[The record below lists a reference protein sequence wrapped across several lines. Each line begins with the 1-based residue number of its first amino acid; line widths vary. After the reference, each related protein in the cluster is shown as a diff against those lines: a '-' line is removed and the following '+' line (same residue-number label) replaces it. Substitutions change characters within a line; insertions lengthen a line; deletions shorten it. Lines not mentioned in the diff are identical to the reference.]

1 MRQSVIK
8 SIYLFLF
15 SFFWFCHAN
24 AQQENLEIYWIDVE
38 GGAAT
43 LIVTPDRQVVLMDAG
58 FQRDDGRDSGRIMA
72 AMEDAGVTE
81 IDYFLASHFH
91 GDHVGGLSS
100 LSANV
105 PIKEFIDHG
114 DSVERQDS
122 ERRRATWEN
131 YLSIVEGARR
141 SVVAGDQLS
150 LDGIDF
156 TFVTSNGEIFSK
168 ELVGTKPN
176 PHCSGAPS
184 GDDDSGENSRSLGYL
199 LSLGKF
205 QFLNLGD
212 LTFNVQHKLA
222 CPQYELGSVDIF
234 QVPRHGNAVALQF
247 STVVNPTVAVINNGA
262 RKGGSAA
269 GFDALRVIPDLEA
282 IWQLHRALD
291 LDDHHNTSAQMTAN
305 LTEEN
310 DVGYWIKAVVQGDG
324 ARYELVNQRNQLSRL
339 YMSR

>member
-1 MRQSVIK
+1 MRQPVVK

-15 SFFWFCHAN
+15 SFFWFCHTN

-91 GDHVGGLSS
+91 GDHVGGLSL

-105 PIKEFIDHG
+105 SIKEFIDHG
-114 DSVERQDS
+114 DSVEQDDS
-122 ERRRATWEN
+122 ERRRADWEN

-141 SVVAGDQLS
+141 SVAAGDQLS
-150 LDGIDF
+150 LDGINF

-168 ELVGTKPN
+168 ELPGIKPN
-176 PHCSGAPS
+176 LHCSGAPS

-234 QVPRHGNAVALQF
+234 QVPRHGGAVALQF
-247 STVVNPTVAVINNGA
+247 STAVNPTVAVLNNGP

-269 GFDALRVIPDLEA
+269 GFDALKVIPDLEA
-282 IWQLHRALD
+282 IWQLHRALG

-310 DVGYWIKAVVQGDG
+310 DAGYWIKAVVQEDG
-324 ARYELVNQRNQLSRL
+324 ARYELMNQRNQFSRL
-339 YMSR
+339 YMSK